1 MTTTTIE
8 MTKTSPTRWAAT
20 ANGNTYGVA
29 YSSGKYR
36 IFIDGKQI
44 ATAANLDNA
53 RKQIARHAS
62 NQIAA

>member
-1 MTTTTIE
+1 MTITTIE

-36 IFIDGKQI
+36 IF
-44 ATAANLDNA
+44 
-53 RKQIARHAS
+53 H
-62 NQIAA
+62 